1 MQHNI
6 DSASFNCQAFFKDFV
21 KEHTLVEVIEKN
33 NVLFTESKKLDNDQ
47 QTLVYANYSK
57 FMKASD
63 TLSELHTQMSAL
75 DGDLVDLKKSISSIN
90 TNYGALEDS
99 MGMKW
104 KQIRKLDTMEKD
116 LNKFKNLSELPLL
129 FKNALADFQA

>member
-1 MQHNI
+1 MKNR
-6 DSASFNCQAFFKDFV
+6 
-21 KEHTLVEVIEKN
+21 TLVEVIEKN
-33 NVLFTESKKLDNDQ
+33 NELFTESKTLDNDQ
-47 QTLVYANYSK
+47 QTLVYENYSK

-75 DGDLVDLKKSISSIN
+75 DDDLGDLQRSIAAIN
-90 TNYGALEDS
+90 TNQGALEETMS
-99 MGMKW
+99 AKW

-129 FKNALADFQA
+129 FKKALADF

>member
-21 KEHTLVEVIEKN
+21 KRHTLVEVIEKN
-33 NVLFTESKKLDNDQ
+33 NELFTESKKLDNDQ

-63 TLSELHTQMSAL
+63 TLSELHMQMSAL

-90 TNYGALEDS
+90 TNYGVLEDS
-99 MGMKW
+99 MEMKW
-104 KQIRKLDTMEKD
+104 KQIRKLDTMERD

-129 FKNALADFQA
+129 FKNALTDF

>member
-21 KEHTLVEVIEKN
+21 KRHTLVEVIEKN
-33 NVLFTESKKLDNDQ
+33 NELFTESKKLDNDQ

-63 TLSELHTQMSAL
+63 TLSELHMQMSAL

-90 TNYGALEDS
+90 TNYGVLEDS
-99 MGMKW
+99 MEMKW
-104 KQIRKLDTMEKD
+104 KQIRKLDTMERD

-129 FKNALADFQA
+129 FKNALTDL

>member
-6 DSASFNCQAFFKDFV
+6 DSVSFNCQAFFKDFV
-21 KEHTLVEVIEKN
+21 KRHTLVEVIEKN
-33 NVLFTESKKLDNDQ
+33 NELFTESKKLDNDQ

-63 TLSELHTQMSAL
+63 TLSELHMQMSAL
-75 DGDLVDLKKSISSIN
+75 DGDLVDLKKSILSIN
-90 TNYGALEDS
+90 TNYGVLEDS
-99 MGMKW
+99 MEMKW
-104 KQIRKLDTMEKD
+104 KQIRKLDTMERD

-129 FKNALADFQA
+129 FKNALTDF

>member
-21 KEHTLVEVIEKN
+21 KRHTMVEVIEKN
-33 NVLFTESKKLDNDQ
+33 NELFTESKKLDNDQ

-63 TLSELHTQMSAL
+63 TLSELHMQMSAL

-90 TNYGALEDS
+90 TNYGVLEDS
-99 MGMKW
+99 MEMKW
-104 KQIRKLDTMEKD
+104 KQIRKLDTMERD

-129 FKNALADFQA
+129 FKNALTDF